1 MNPNSKEWFFSAACA
16 RQALPT
22 STPPRPGL
30 QPDPVP
36 QPSPARH
43 PIPPAVASP
52 SSSSSSSSSPSIL
65 DIYDGAPMA
74 DEPMTD
80 APPTPGQPAYRL
92 FGEEELD
99 IDYLEVT
106 GPCVVLP
113 YLSKL
118 TFGLGSSVR
127 EHKNMLLVAQGPGY
141 VYVDK
146 AFKIAILVQL
156 GVHFGYPFEGSDD
169 ERGLLKWQRRRLS
182 GYDLALVLLSAGV
195 NFVIYIDYGMKGK
208 LLGFSWIDEML
219 AAVPGTSIIVDVAT
233 MTKPAAEGRVQ
244 LVRWNGSRPE
254 GCRGT
259 NHELYGMMQR
269 PPYYGS
275 VVAKRVRDDVADP
288 TMLKCLVYSKAAHVF
303 KATLKP
309 GRLDQPR
316 KNKFLRL
323 AEPYFGKLE
332 RAFVAQQATM
342 GDVRT
347 EIRFRV
353 SSYGEIPAVFSRLFA
368 GVWGCLDIIE
378 IDVDQVLRTQQATLE
393 WARDNNLFVAR
404 DALRVSRFQ
413 YAVFNIL
420 LNAFGVWNRF
430 MLTLRAKLILVGVRF
445 SEVAAADQD
454 EEMKEGNAG
463 DDSDTEPE
471 VDLTMDELDGNDSDT
486 TETDFDNL
494 FIDVMENVVVAQA
507 TNGGMLLVRDHMGV
521 FVTRQRSREQVADV
535 LIARYGAA
543 WRDFVPHTQ

>member
-1 MNPNSKEWFFSAACA
+1 
-16 RQALPT
+16 
-22 STPPRPGL
+22 
-30 QPDPVP
+30 
-36 QPSPARH
+36 
-43 PIPPAVASP
+43 
-52 SSSSSSSSSPSIL
+52 
-65 DIYDGAPMA
+65 
-74 DEPMTD
+74 MTD

-92 FGEEELD
+92 FGEDDLD

-127 EHKNMLLVAQGPGY
+127 EHENMLVVAQGPGY

-146 AFKIAILVQL
+146 AFKSAILVQL

-309 GRLDQPR
+309 GRKQPWETCAR
-316 KNKFLRL
+316 RS
-323 AEPYFGKLE
+323 
-332 RAFVAQQATM
+332 
-342 GDVRT
+342 
-347 EIRFRV
+347 V
-353 SSYGEIPAVFSRLFA
+353 SE
-368 GVWGCLDIIE
+368 
-378 IDVDQVLRTQQATLE
+378 
-393 WARDNNLFVAR
+393 
-404 DALRVSRFQ
+404 
-413 YAVFNIL
+413 
-420 LNAFGVWNRF
+420 
-430 MLTLRAKLILVGVRF
+430 
-445 SEVAAADQD
+445 
-454 EEMKEGNAG
+454 
-463 DDSDTEPE
+463 
-471 VDLTMDELDGNDSDT
+471 
-486 TETDFDNL
+486 
-494 FIDVMENVVVAQA
+494 
-507 TNGGMLLVRDHMGV
+507 
-521 FVTRQRSREQVADV
+521 
-535 LIARYGAA
+535 
-543 WRDFVPHTQ
+543 

>member
-1 MNPNSKEWFFSAACA
+1 
-16 RQALPT
+16 
-22 STPPRPGL
+22 
-30 QPDPVP
+30 
-36 QPSPARH
+36 
-43 PIPPAVASP
+43 
-52 SSSSSSSSSPSIL
+52 
-65 DIYDGAPMA
+65 
-74 DEPMTD
+74 
-80 APPTPGQPAYRL
+80 
-92 FGEEELD
+92 
-99 IDYLEVT
+99 
-106 GPCVVLP
+106 
-113 YLSKL
+113 
-118 TFGLGSSVR
+118 
-127 EHKNMLLVAQGPGY
+127 MLLVAQGPGY

-146 AFKIAILVQL
+146 AFKSAILVQL
-156 GVHFGYPFEGSDD
+156 GMHFGYPFEGSDD
-169 ERGLLKWQRRRLS
+169 ERGLLKWQRQRLS

-275 VVAKRVRDDVADP
+275 VVAKRERDDVADP

-332 RAFVAQQATM
+332 RAFIDQQATM

-347 EIRFRV
+347 EIRFQ
-353 SSYGEIPAVFSRLFA
+353 
-368 GVWGCLDIIE
+368 
-378 IDVDQVLRTQQATLE
+378 IDVRQVLRTQEATLE
-393 WARDNNLFVAR
+393 WARDNNLFVGR
-404 DALRVSRFQ
+404 NELRVNRAQ

-430 MLTLRAKLILVGVRF
+430 TRGALQPPQPMLTLRAKLILVGVRF

-494 FIDVMENVVVAQA
+494 FIDVMENVVVALY
-507 TNGGMLLVRDHMGV
+507 TEYVHCTGIRWRLW
-521 FVTRQRSREQVADV
+521 RQNDS
-535 LIARYGAA
+535 
-543 WRDFVPHTQ
+543 

>member
-1 MNPNSKEWFFSAACA
+1 MNPNSREWFFSAACA
-16 RQALPT
+16 RQEEPR

-52 SSSSSSSSSPSIL
+52 SPSSSSSLSPSIL
-65 DIYDGAPMA
+65 DIYDGAPTA

-80 APPTPGQPAYRL
+80 APPTPGQPAYR
-92 FGEEELD
+92 
-99 IDYLEVT
+99 
-106 GPCVVLP
+106 C
-113 YLSKL
+113 
-118 TFGLGSSVR
+118 
-127 EHKNMLLVAQGPGY
+127 
-141 VYVDK
+141 
-146 AFKIAILVQL
+146 
-156 GVHFGYPFEGSDD
+156 
-169 ERGLLKWQRRRLS
+169 
-182 GYDLALVLLSAGV
+182 
-195 NFVIYIDYGMKGK
+195 
-208 LLGFSWIDEML
+208 
-219 AAVPGTSIIVDVAT
+219 
-233 MTKPAAEGRVQ
+233 
-244 LVRWNGSRPE
+244 
-254 GCRGT
+254 CRGT

-332 RAFVAQQATM
+332 RAFIDQQATM

-347 EIRFRV
+347 EIRFQVRNF
-353 SSYGEIPAVFSRLFA
+353 GEIPAVFSRLFA
-368 GVWGCLDIIE
+368 NVWGLLDVTE
-378 IDVDQVLRTQQATLE
+378 IDVRQVLRTQEATLE
-393 WARDNNLFVAR
+393 WARDNNLFVGR
-404 DALRVSRFQ
+404 NELRVNRAQ

-430 MLTLRAKLILVGVRF
+430 TRGALQPSQLMLTLRAKLILVGVRF
-445 SEVAAADQD
+445 SEVAGADQD